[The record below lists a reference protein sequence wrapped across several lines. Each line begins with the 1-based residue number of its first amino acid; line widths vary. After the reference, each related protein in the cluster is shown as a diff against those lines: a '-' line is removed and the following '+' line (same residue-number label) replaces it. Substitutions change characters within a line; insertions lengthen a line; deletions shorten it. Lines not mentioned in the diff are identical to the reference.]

1 MVRVGFVGD
10 GAGGDAVGEG
20 VVLALFLVV
29 LVFPMVWM
37 LVAVVLGAGRWG
49 TGPAGCG
56 HWSVLGGFLYWFV
69 VGEGV
74 LGVVLAAGVPGVADG
89 VFVGSGCVRW

>member
-1 MVRVGFVGD
+1 M
-10 GAGGDAVGEG
+10 A
-20 VVLALFLVV
+20 
-29 LVFPMVWM
+29 WM

-56 HWSVLGGFLYWFV
+56 RWSVLGGFLCWFV

-74 LGVVLAAGVPGVADG
+74 LCPSVVVGAGVAGVANG
-89 VFVGSGCVRW
+89 ASVGFGCVCWWGFCGLPFWALVAVLVWVS

>member
-1 MVRVGFVGD
+1 MACVGFVGD
-10 GAGGDAVGEG
+10 GAGGDGVGEG

-29 LVFPMVWM
+29 LVFPMAWM

-49 TGPAGCG
+49 TGSAGCG
-56 HWSVLGGFLYWFV
+56 RWSVLGGFLCWSV

-74 LGVVLAAGVPGVADG
+74 LCPTVLVGVGVAGVGQHCPGH
-89 VFVGSGCVRW
+89 